1 MTYEYYCKCC
11 GCLWTST
18 HSSNR
23 CPDCNSSDFDCGD
36 FSEDYEGDEDECD
49 LLEGSHIGINSEYFE

>member
-18 HSSNR
+18 HSSQR
-23 CPDCNSSDFDCGD
+23 CPDCNSSEFDCGD
-36 FSEDYEGDEDECD
+36 FPEDYEESRDYEESEDNED
-49 LLEGSHIGINSEYFE
+49 NEEA

>member
-18 HSSNR
+18 HSSQR
-23 CPDCNSSDFDCGD
+23 CPDCNSSEFDCGD
-36 FSEDYEGDEDECD
+36 FPEDYEESEDFPED
-49 LLEGSHIGINSEYFE
+49 YEDNEEV